1 MGKIDKLSIKLINRH
16 NVPCRKGKKV
26 KKSTRRALSYLDKCV
41 AKNSNGNEEE
51 DVVNHGTKSYT
62 HQNPLY
68 ETGPRRDFMVDFDQ
82 WRNIDDHNGLNC
94 NFDSI
99 KLKILVFQG
108 NNDLETY
115 LDWKKECGIC
125 IWLSSIFEGKEGKS
139 SCKWIHWLCYY
150 LVRSICYRKEV

>member
-1 MGKIDKLSIKLINRH
+1 MVKDLVERQDMLEVIMEALMGNIDKLSIKMINRH

-26 KKSTRRALSYLDKCV
+26 KRSTRRALSYLDKCV
-41 AKNSNGNEEE
+41 AKNSNGNEED

-108 NNDLETY
+108 KNDLETY

-125 IWLSSIFEGKEGKS
+125 I
-139 SCKWIHWLCYY
+139 
-150 LVRSICYRKEV
+150 